1 MVKKSESSNLILNG
15 RAALCAGKDDM
26 SSEDENHDNNDHK
39 TTTSSVHRFAK
50 PDNFKTVLESGA
62 IPDAAMIHAARKRR
76 QKAREE
82 GMTAESNPVQL
93 HRAHHSFATGDFV
106 PIEEKPVN
114 NRKGRLV
121 REDGDD
127 DGSDDEQRV
136 DMSAINGAK
145 EREERREKFYSV
157 QQECNIPAQS
167 I

>member
-1 MVKKSESSNLILNG
+1 
-15 RAALCAGKDDM
+15 M
-26 SSEDENHDNNDHK
+26 SSEDETAVDHHHHQQDG
-39 TTTSSVHRFAK
+39 SHRFNK

-82 GMTAESNPVQL
+82 G
-93 HRAHHSFATGDFV
+93 DFI
-106 PIEEKPVN
+106 PIEEKAPAT
-114 NRKGRLV
+114 NRSKGRLV

-157 QQECNIPAQS
+157 QQQCECS
-167 I
+167 SSSSS